1 MKRQIVQIA
10 AMTEAATNLECVYAL
25 CDDGS
30 VWGFAEY
37 RDDAWRRLPP
47 IPQDP
52 EAPEVTELRKFVEGN
67 GDDRP

>member
-10 AMTEAATNLECVYAL
+10 VIPASAGEKSALVALTNDGALHMFAAGDWHRV
-25 CDDGS
+25 
-30 VWGFAEY
+30 
-37 RDDAWRRLPP
+37 PP

-52 EAPEVTELRKFVEGN
+52 EPPEVTELRKFVEGN

>member
-1 MKRQIVQIA
+1 MKRQIVHVSAWNTAII
-10 AMTEAATNLECVYAL
+10 AL
-25 CDDGS
+25 CDDGT
-30 VWGFAEY
+30 VWECFRGDWQQF
-37 RDDAWRRLPP
+37 PP

>member
-10 AMTEAATNLECVYAL
+10 ALPAVSGYHSDALYAL
-25 CDDGS
+25 CGDGG
-30 VWGFAEY
+30 VWAFDGK
-37 RDDAWRRLPP
+37 WNLLPP

-67 GDDRP
+67 GSE